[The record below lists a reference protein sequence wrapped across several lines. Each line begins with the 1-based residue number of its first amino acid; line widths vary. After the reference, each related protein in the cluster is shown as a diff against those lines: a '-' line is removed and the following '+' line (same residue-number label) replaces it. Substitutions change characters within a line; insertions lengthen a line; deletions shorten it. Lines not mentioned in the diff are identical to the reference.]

1 METSQRLILLS
12 LNLTI
17 FLKSSEGPKTK
28 VTSNFKRKEKKKRS
42 ISMYVENWVIMQ
54 VSVNFLNLKTLNF
67 KLTLLNMK

>member
-28 VTSNFKRKEKKKRS
+28 VTSNFKRKEKKKKKYF
-42 ISMYVENWVIMQ
+42 YVCE
-54 VSVNFLNLKTLNF
+54 
-67 KLTLLNMK
+67 KLGHNASEC